1 MLVGRDETNGTNSA
15 DGADGSDSACE
26 MEAECEKN

>member
-1 MLVGRDETNGTNSA
+1 MLVGRDETIGTNSA
-15 DGADGSDSACE
+15 DGADGSDGVCE